1 MVAEHSTVKKRK
13 NGTETNLTVLLNLK
27 PWPETT
33 LGPCAHLIR
42 FYEQA
47 NDEPARPGVLHSRHR
62 ETIQLHSVNLRSKV
76 RMVQKILNK
85 VVGAKYITIL
95 RAW

>member
-1 MVAEHSTVKKRK
+1 MVAEHSTVQKRK
-13 NGTETNLTVLLNLK
+13 KTETSLTVLLNLE

-33 LGPCAHLIR
+33 LGLCAQLIR

-47 NDEPARPGVLHSRHR
+47 NDEAARPGVLHSRHR
-62 ETIQLHSVNLRSKV
+62 ENIQLHSVNLRSKV